1 MITVTYEDIVTER
14 SRPTLVRAGP
24 GAGKTYLL
32 GDRVK
37 RLLNCGVSHS
47 TITVLAFGKDASQN
61 MRNKLLDP
69 KHGFGLKYSE
79 MPRVSTMHSLGYEI
93 VNAKP
98 HAVRLRKKNLRV
110 QADPEVTG
118 LLFRD
123 AALRAGLADSDGLV
137 ARRCKAHGDCGQD
150 DNEGMQISHRRC
162 ISSCRGILQNK
173 WLVKAKCYIIGE
185 KN

>member
-1 MITVTYEDIVTER
+1 MPGITYEDIVTEMKR
-14 SRPTLVRAGP
+14 TTVVLAGP

-37 RLLNCGVSHS
+37 RLLNAGVDHGA
-47 TITVLAFGKDASQN
+47 ITVLTFAKDASQN

-79 MPRVSTMHSLGYEI
+79 LPRVSTLHSLGYEI

-98 HAVRLRKKNLRV
+98 KAVGLRKINLHV
-110 QADPEVTG
+110 QPDSLVRE

-123 AALRAGLADSDGLV
+123 AALSAGLTEADAV
-137 ARRCKAHGDCGQD
+137 AARRCKAHGDCQQSESEGKCSVCRAYWGIMSRCNCIDFD
-150 DNEGMQISHRRC
+150 DQV
-162 ISSCRGILQNK
+162 LF
-173 WLVKAKCYIIGE
+173 A
-185 KN
+185 